1 MTETTCP
8 LCGAPVTVDG
18 TREQLY
24 KYELDSKPDSI
35 MGYDLRHLLIAA
47 ELLNSHNFAP
57 QDLRDLVHNMELA
70 MNVARAEYEKTLQR
84 LCEEVVA
91 LSHFQALH
99 IEPWPVSLP
108 NCAEYVEEA
117 LEKAAKR
124 PHTKAEVGGV

>member
-8 LCGAPVTVDG
+8 LCGAPVAVDG

-24 KYELDSKPDSI
+24 KYEPDASTM
-35 MGYDLRHLLIAA
+35 MGYDLRHLRIVA

-57 QDLRDLVHNMELA
+57 QDLRDLVHNMEMA
-70 MNVARAEYEKTLQR
+70 MNVARAEYERTLQHTLDEAR
-84 LCEEVVA
+84 K
-91 LSHFQALH
+91 SFQTPH
-99 IEPWPVSLP
+99 IEPWPVILP

-124 PHTKAEVGGV
+124 PHTKAEVSGV